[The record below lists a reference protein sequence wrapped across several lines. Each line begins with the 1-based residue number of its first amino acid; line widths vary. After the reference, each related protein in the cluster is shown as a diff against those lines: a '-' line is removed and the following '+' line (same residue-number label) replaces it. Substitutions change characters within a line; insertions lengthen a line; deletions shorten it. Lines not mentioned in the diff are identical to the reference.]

1 MSEAPDP
8 EAPRGTGMQTFT
20 SDTAQLMIEIVSGE
34 DVLAGIVLDREEAL
48 KFAGRIIR
56 DFGQ

>member
-8 EAPRGTGMQTFT
+8 DAPRGSGMQTFT
-20 SDTAQLMIEIVSGE
+20 SDTAQLMIEIVDGE
-34 DVLAGIVLDREEAL
+34 EVLAGIVLEREEAL

-56 DFGQ
+56 DFSQ